1 MKIPFTLGIRKV
13 SIFKLSK
20 GSQRVG
26 QWEGSQMDEGPGK
39 EKKEHQSKFTE
50 SKSEGCLQL
59 ILKES
64 FNPAKRLGVL

>member
-1 MKIPFTLGIRKV
+1 MKIPFTLGICKV

-39 EKKEHQSKFTE
+39 EKKRAPKQVYGVKIRRLPSTNTQGIFQS
-50 SKSEGCLQL
+50 S
-59 ILKES
+59 
-64 FNPAKRLGVL
+64 